1 MFSNKIKVS
10 QFFLTTKIPCS
21 LLLEHGKSFKM
32 NLYKGTFSGW
42 KEFLF
47 VENKNFFYYYKSEK
61 DETPSGWMNLTGAK
75 GKKKFFNFFFKSLPS
90 PTLLELK
97 FNL

>member
-1 MFSNKIKVS
+1 
-10 QFFLTTKIPCS
+10 
-21 LLLEHGKSFKM
+21 M

-75 GKKKFFNFFFKSLPS
+75 GKKK
-90 PTLLELK
+90 K
-97 FNL
+97 FSNKISSHQHHKHFQN